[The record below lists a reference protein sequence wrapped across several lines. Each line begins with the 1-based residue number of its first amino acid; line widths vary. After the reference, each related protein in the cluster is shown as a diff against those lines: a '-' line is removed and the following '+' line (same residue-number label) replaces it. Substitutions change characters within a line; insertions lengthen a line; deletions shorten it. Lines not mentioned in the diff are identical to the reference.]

1 MKRLVILISGRGSN
15 LKALLD
21 RVAQSGWPIQVA
33 AVISNRPAAQGLEI
47 ARSHGVPTVVVDHT
61 AFGSRTDFDQALAQA
76 IDAVTPD
83 LIAMAGFMRIL
94 SEAFCRRFQGR
105 LLNVHP
111 SLLPSFTGLETHQQA
126 LDAGVCVHGCTV
138 HAVTPDLDHGPI
150 LAQAV
155 VPVLPGD
162 TAQSLG
168 ERVLEMEHQ
177 LYPMAVAAV
186 LSGQRTL
193 VDGQWVWATPDP
205 SFQLDFQTC
214 MVHPRLR

>member
-15 LKALLD
+15 LKSLLD
-21 RVAQSGWPIQVA
+21 EIARARWPVQVS
-33 AVISNRPAAQGLEI
+33 AVISNRAVAQGLDV
-47 ARSHGVPTVVVDHT
+47 ARAYGVPSVVVDHT
-61 AFGSRTDFDQALAQA
+61 EFASREAFDQALAGA
-76 IDAVTPD
+76 IEAAAPD
-83 LIAMAGFMRIL
+83 LIALAGFMRIL
-94 SEAFCRRFQGR
+94 SPAFCRRFEGR
-105 LLNVHP
+105 LLNIHP
-111 SLLPSFTGLETHQQA
+111 SLLPSFPGLKTHQRA
-126 LDAGVCVHGCTV
+126 LEAGVCLHGCTV

-155 VPVLPGD
+155 VPVLAED
-162 TAQSLG
+162 TAQSLAD
-168 ERVLEMEHQ
+168 RVLEMEHQ

-205 SFQLDFQTC
+205 SFQLDFQSC

>member
-15 LKALLD
+15 LKSLLD
-21 RVAQSGWPIQVA
+21 EIARASWPVQVS
-33 AVISNRPAAQGLEI
+33 AVISNRAVAQGLDV
-47 ARSHGVPTVVVDHT
+47 ARAYGVPTVVVDHT
-61 AFGSRTDFDQALAQA
+61 EFASREAFDQALAGA
-76 IDAVTPD
+76 IEAAAPD
-83 LIAMAGFMRIL
+83 LITLAGFMRIL
-94 SEAFCRRFQGR
+94 SPAFCRRFQGR
-105 LLNVHP
+105 LLNIHP
-111 SLLPSFTGLETHQQA
+111 SLLPSFPGLKTHQQA
-126 LDAGVCVHGCTV
+126 LEAGVCVHGCTV

-155 VPVLPGD
+155 VPVLAED
-162 TAQSLG
+162 TAQSLAD
-168 ERVLEMEHQ
+168 RVLEMEHQ

-205 SFQLDFQTC
+205 SFQLDFQSC